1 MSWNLFFKKQW
12 PPWWFNH
19 ELSYILAE
27 LFIICR
33 SLIFQIVGRSHWW
46 SFYLR
51 MFGEKST
58 AKNYR
63 SVSLLS
69 VVSKVF
75 EKLVN
80 NRIVDHLEKC
90 GLFSDFQYG
99 FRSSRSTTDLLTVV
113 SDRIARAFS
122 RSGAT

>member
-69 VVSKVF
+69 VVSKVLG
-75 EKLVN
+75 KLVN
-80 NRIVDHLEKC
+80 NRIVDQNVAFFL
-90 GLFSDFQYG
+90 L
-99 FRSSRSTTDLLTVV
+99 SRMVLGCLHQMQ
-113 SDRIARAFS
+113 IF
-122 RSGAT
+122 